1 MQFKNKKRETA
12 IYHWNLTIRKATIDE
27 ALCVAKLAIQMWE
40 ENTLE
45 GLTEEL
51 AEIIAKPESAVFL
64 LCDGEDAIGFAQC
77 QLRHDYVEGTDSSPV
92 GYLEGIFVEEAYRN
106 KGYAKEL
113 LKQCEAWAK
122 EMGCT
127 EFASDCELTNTGSLA
142 FHLKMGFEEANRVI
156 CFTKRL

>member
-1 MQFKNKKRETA
+1 MIK
-12 IYHWNLTIRKATIDE
+12 KATIDDV
-27 ALCVAKLAIQMWE
+27 LCVANLAIQMWE
-40 ENTLE
+40 DNTIE
-45 GLTEEL
+45 GLTEEMK
-51 AEIIAKPESAVFL
+51 EIIASPESEVFL
-64 LCDGEDAIGFAQC
+64 LYDGDAAVGFAQC

-122 EMGCT
+122 DMGCT
-127 EFASDCELTNTGSLA
+127 EFASDCELENVGSLA
-142 FHLKMGFEEANRVI
+142 FHMKMGFEEANRVI

>member
-1 MQFKNKKRETA
+1 M
-12 IYHWNLTIRKATIDE
+12 IRKATVND
-27 ALCVAKLAIQMWE
+27 AFFVAKLAIQMWE
-40 ENTLE
+40 DNTLD
-45 GLTEEL
+45 GLAKDL
-51 AEIIAKPESAVFL
+51 AEIIASPESAVFL
-64 LCDGEDAIGFAQC
+64 LYDGEISIGFAQC

-122 EMGCT
+122 DMGCS

-156 CFTKRL
+156 CFTKKL

>member
-1 MQFKNKKRETA
+1 M
-12 IYHWNLTIRKATIDE
+12 IRKAEVED
-27 ALCVAKLAIQMWE
+27 AFCVAKLAIQMWE
-40 ENTLE
+40 DNTIE
-45 GLTEEL
+45 GLSEEL
-51 AEIIAKPESAVFL
+51 AEIIKSPESAVFL
-64 LCDGEDAIGFAQC
+64 LYDGDEAIGFAQC
-77 QLRHDYVEGTDSSPV
+77 QLRHDYVEGAESSPV
-92 GYLEGIFVEEAYRN
+92 GYLEGIFVDAAYRN

-122 EMGCT
+122 NMGCT

>member
-1 MQFKNKKRETA
+1 M
-12 IYHWNLTIRKATIDE
+12 IRKATTDE

-40 ENTLE
+40 DNTLE
-45 GLTEEL
+45 GLTEDL
-51 AEIIAKPESAVFL
+51 AEIIANPESAVFL
-64 LCDGEDAIGFAQC
+64 LYEGEAAIGFAQC

-106 KGYAKEL
+106 KGYAKDL
-113 LKQCEAWAK
+113 LRQCESWAK

-127 EFASDCELTNTGSLA
+127 EFASDCELENTGSLA

>member
-1 MQFKNKKRETA
+1 M
-12 IYHWNLTIRKATIDE
+12 IRKANVSE
-27 ALCVAKLAIQMWE
+27 ASLVAKLAIQMWE
-40 ENTLE
+40 DNTIE

-51 AEIIAKPESAVFL
+51 AEIIASPESAVFL
-64 LCDGEDAIGFAQC
+64 LYDGEKAIGFAQC

-92 GYLEGIFVEEAYRN
+92 GYLEGIFVEAAHRS

-113 LKQCEAWAK
+113 LKQCENWAK

-127 EFASDCELTNTGSLA
+127 EFASDCELENTGSLA